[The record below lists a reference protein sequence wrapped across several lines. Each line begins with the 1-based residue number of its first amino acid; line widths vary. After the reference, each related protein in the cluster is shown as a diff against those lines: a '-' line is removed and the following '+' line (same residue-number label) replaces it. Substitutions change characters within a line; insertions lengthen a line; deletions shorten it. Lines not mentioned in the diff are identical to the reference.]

1 MSNRRVA
8 PDNALTLVDVCL
20 RLRKRLDWYGLP
32 RLKPEAVLEA
42 DQDTIVALITGERR
56 LQPVRLAFD
65 RHTGHVR
72 RSVVPHDIA

>member
-42 DQDTIVALITGERR
+42 DQDTIVAFIAGERR

-65 RHTGHVR
+65 RHTGRVR
-72 RSVVPHDIA
+72 RSVVPHDVA